1 MSHQAI
7 GGFFI
12 CSKHSISGIAIAYE
26 YYNDHSKRLFRI
38 ILQANTIH
46 KLKLIG

>member
-12 CSKHSISGIAIAYE
+12 CTKHSISIMAIAHE
-26 YYNDHSKRLFRI
+26 YCNDHSKRLFRI
-38 ILQANTIH
+38 NLQADTIH